1 MYTNNNNQDP
11 NFARKIPLWRN
22 YCAEKNGGEICWI
35 DPRIHPWNAHRFD
48 SNRFPRLRTS
58 AEPKDRALRAHGF
71 TSSLGFPSVF
81 ASRSGCT
88 SSNDRGR
95 ALTRSKVDFTTE
107 PRKNCFFPREKF
119 RRRLNKWD
127 EISTWKIDFNRRW
140 GYFCF
145 VELAN
150 FYRCWRWYF
159 RLVLIIFL
167 KILGRSRRR

>member
-1 MYTNNNNQDP
+1 MNVKNPKKYPQKFLNLTINKPPVSMYTNNNNQDP

-22 YCAEKNGGEICWI
+22 YCAEKNGGEICWKDRSTI
-35 DPRIHPWNAHRFD
+35 QPWNAHRFD

-107 PRKNCFFPREKF
+107 PRKKKLFLSPGKV
-119 RRRLNKWD
+119 
-127 EISTWKIDFNRRW
+127 SQT
-140 GYFCF
+140 
-145 VELAN
+145 VE
-150 FYRCWRWYF
+150 
-159 RLVLIIFL
+159 
-167 KILGRSRRR
+167 